1 MHPTLVQFG
10 PIVIGSYTLML
21 DLGLLAGLGIFY
33 WRARREV
40 DNPDSWLD
48 AALAAVAVGV
58 VGARLGYVAAHW
70 PYYQERLADIPQFWL
85 GGLSWH
91 GGLIGALVGLAAY
104 CAWRRL
110 PLLRVADGLALVAP
124 LTGAAAWVGCWLAGC
139 AYGIPLPNSH
149 WLATD
154 LPDIFGVW
162 AVRAN
167 VQLAAAGVSLLVA
180 GALWAA
186 SRRAPSGVGLGL
198 FFLLYGAGLGLV
210 DGFRGD
216 AVPHWGAWRLDVVLD
231 WSLAAAGALVIGWV
245 SVRGRKVSGETSGQR

>member
-104 CAWRRL
+104 CAC
-110 PLLRVADGLALVAP
+110 ADCLCCGW
-124 LTGAAAWVGCWLAGC
+124 LTG
-139 AYGIPLPNSH
+139 
-149 WLATD
+149 
-154 LPDIFGVW
+154 
-162 AVRAN
+162 
-167 VQLAAAGVSLLVA
+167 
-180 GALWAA
+180 
-186 SRRAPSGVGLGL
+186 
-198 FFLLYGAGLGLV
+198 
-210 DGFRGD
+210 
-216 AVPHWGAWRLDVVLD
+216 WR
-231 WSLAAAGALVIGWV
+231 WWP
-245 SVRGRKVSGETSGQR
+245 R